1 MKKVLAL
8 LLALTM
14 VFALVACGNKDDG
27 KGNDPQTP
35 NTDQDQQTPTDD
47 KPSNTEAKTYKVGVS
62 IYQFN
67 DNFMTLYRNE
77 LEAYFKTLETDT
89 VKYQVSIQDGKNDM
103 SEQTNQINNFITQGV
118 DLIICNPVQTSS
130 ADTLIDLA
138 MNAGIPMVLINREPL
153 GVDADGNTLDEAY
166 PGIINNP
173 TVCYVGADARQSG
186 TYQGEIVRDLD
197 NKGDMNGDGKVSYV
211 MIIGDPENPD
221 AQYRTEYSIKAL
233 TDAGIEV
240 EELTAQIGNWD
251 TNQGQQIA
259 QNALTQYGDK
269 IDVIFCNNDGMAL
282 GAAAAIEQA
291 GRKVGEDI
299 LLLGVD
305 ALEDCQKMIK
315 EGTMTGTVLNDH
327 VGQSHKAVDVAVQ
340 LLNGETIDNYY
351 WVDYVKV
358 DANYFK

>member
-1 MKKVLAL
+1 MKKTLAL
-8 LLALTM
+8 ALAVVMSLGLLAG
-14 VFALVACGNKDDG
+14 CGGNK
-27 KGNDPQTP
+27 NSTP
-35 NTDQDQQTPTDD
+35 NNANPGTSGSQPAGGGA
-47 KPSNTEAKTYKVGVS
+47 EVKTYNIGVS

-77 LEAYFKTLETDT
+77 LERYFKSLETDT
-89 VKYQVSIQDGKNDM
+89 VKYNVVTQDGKNDM
-103 SEQTNQINNFITQGV
+103 AEQTNQIQNFITQQM

-138 MNAGIPMVLINREPL
+138 VNAGIPMVLINREPL
-153 GVDADGNTLDEAY
+153 GVDADGNTVDESY

-173 TVCYVGADARQSG
+173 EVCYVGADARQSG

-197 NKGDMNGDGKVSYV
+197 NHGDMNGDGKVSYV

-221 AQYRTEYSIKAL
+221 AQYRTEFSIKAL
-233 TDAGIEV
+233 TDAGIQV
-240 EELTAQIGNWD
+240 EELVANIGNWD
-251 TNQGQQIA
+251 TAQGQQIA
-259 QNALTQYGDK
+259 QNALNQFGSQ

-282 GAAAAIEQA
+282 GAATAIDQA

-305 ALEDCQKMIK
+305 ALEECQKMVQ

-327 VGQSHKAVDVAVQ
+327 VGQSHAAVDVGIK
-340 LLNGETIDNYY
+340 LLNGQSIDNYY